1 MQQMLGLELRKC
13 GEVSTE
19 GRWKEEK
26 KDCMRESGISDMYF
40 LFRPKFWENLLESL
54 FGTLSPPSGNIRGG
68 GEGRDNGGEA
78 LGVKA
83 GLRLGVENVYP
94 HLSKRPARFLHLK
107 LLSQRSICLLSFEVL
122 LRKEGGMP
130 CSVAGPGS
138 LLTSRHCGPGN
149 CCSVK
154 LGAHLLGACVL
165 AC

>member
-40 LFRPKFWENLLESL
+40 LFRPKFWENLTSPL
-54 FGTLSPPSGNIRGG
+54 FGTLSPPSETSEVS

-83 GLRLGVENVYP
+83 GLRLGCG
-94 HLSKRPARFLHLK
+94 
-107 LLSQRSICLLSFEVL
+107 QCL
-122 LRKEGGMP
+122 P
-130 CSVAGPGS
+130 P
-138 LLTSRHCGPGN
+138 PD
-149 CCSVK
+149 
-154 LGAHLLGACVL
+154 
-165 AC
+165 